1 MSKTAT
7 YIAARRIQERYGV
20 STSTLRNWENEGK
33 IEAKWTP

>member
-1 MSKTAT
+1 MHKTTT
-7 YIAARRIQERYGV
+7 YITAKRIQEQYEV